1 MIALLQTQ
9 NVSRF
14 LVCTLPLLPEGH
26 SANRSQGRSSDSLPL
41 KLPSRR
47 GHPTTVAGVVRRY
60 LKLTAT
66 GIVPDFHGVPYY
78 SPPKN
83 LVLQR

>member
-1 MIALLQTQ
+1 MT
-9 NVSRF
+9 RF
-14 LVCTLPLLPEGH
+14 RIVCTLPLL
-26 SANRSQGRSSDSLPL
+26 SQGRSSDSLPL

-66 GIVPDFHGVPYY
+66 GIVPDFHGVPY
-78 SPPKN
+78 
-83 LVLQR
+83 

>member
-1 MIALLQTQ
+1 MT
-9 NVSRF
+9 RF
-14 LVCTLPLLPEGH
+14 RIICTLPLLPEGH
-26 SANRSQGRSSDSLPL
+26 SAHRSQGRSSDSLPL

-47 GHPTTVAGVVRRY
+47 GHPTTVAGVVRRF